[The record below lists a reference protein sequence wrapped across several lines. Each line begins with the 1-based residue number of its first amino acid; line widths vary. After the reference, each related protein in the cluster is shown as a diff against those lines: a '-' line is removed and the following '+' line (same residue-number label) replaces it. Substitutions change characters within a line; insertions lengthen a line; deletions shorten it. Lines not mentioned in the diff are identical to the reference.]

1 MTTLLPERTIS
12 PVPLALEA
20 SRQGSAAVLT
30 CRGRIVFGTE
40 ADDFRTAVLL
50 LLRETDHVI
59 LNLAGVTHIDSA
71 GIGSLVGVLISTKNR
86 HGRLSLVSLS
96 DKVRQVLEV
105 AHLGSLFPIFDTA
118 EEAVAA
124 AAAPTR
130 ASKPA
135 S

>member
-1 MTTLLPERTIS
+1 M
-12 PVPLALEA
+12 PLALEA

-59 LNLAGVTHIDSA
+59 LNMAAVTHIDSA

-96 DKVRQVLEV
+96 DKVRHVLEV
-105 AHLGSLFPIFDTA
+105 SHLETLFPIFETA
-118 EEAVAA
+118 EDAVAG
-124 AAAPTR
+124 APGPAR
-130 ASKPA
+130 A
-135 S
+135 